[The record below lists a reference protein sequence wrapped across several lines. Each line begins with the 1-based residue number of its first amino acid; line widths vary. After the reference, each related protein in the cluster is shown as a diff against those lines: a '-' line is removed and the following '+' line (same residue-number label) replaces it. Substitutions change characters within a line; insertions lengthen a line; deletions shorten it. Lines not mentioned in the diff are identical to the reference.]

1 MREIYGNLK
10 LSEAYAHADDVLTC
24 AAKGIA
30 EIITTPEIVNVDFA
44 DIKTVMT
51 DSGVAIM
58 GTGVA
63 GGEGRAIRA
72 VEDAMHSPLLN
83 NSNIEGARYILLN
96 IVCGA
101 NEITM
106 DELSEMADLIQER
119 AGNTAEIIKGY
130 GIDMSL
136 EDQIKVTLI
145 ATGFNRRQE
154 SNKKVFDLDAKTEPT
169 AVVHNLISPA
179 PVVHK
184 LESKAEA
191 KESKVEKANDKQV
204 TIEFEVV
211 NKFDNVQ
218 SSNEPVLITK
228 SESAVSSLEKLQE
241 DEQARK
247 SKERMEKL
255 REFNFKLKN
264 ANGINELESEP
275 AYKRRNVDM
284 DQTPHSSESQVSRYS
299 LNENDGKNISINTNN
314 SFLHDQ
320 AD

>member
-1 MREIYGNLK
+1 
-10 LSEAYAHADDVLTC
+10 
-24 AAKGIA
+24 
-30 EIITTPEIVNVDFA
+30 
-44 DIKTVMT
+44 MT